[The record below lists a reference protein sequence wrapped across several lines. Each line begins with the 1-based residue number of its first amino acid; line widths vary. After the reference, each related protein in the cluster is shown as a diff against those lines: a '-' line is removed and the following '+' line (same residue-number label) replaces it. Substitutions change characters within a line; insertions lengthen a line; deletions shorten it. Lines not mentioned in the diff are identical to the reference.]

1 MGNPLKG
8 FITYSHKDT
17 EAKDELITRL
27 AVMKQQNELIT
38 WHDNE
43 MLPSDKWREEIFSTR
58 LPDSDLLLYLVSAA
72 SLASENCNKELGI
85 ALKKNI
91 KPIPIIL
98 EDCDWKKHQLGEFQA
113 LPDKGNPIN
122 EWHPESKGWQ
132 NVVNGIRKIVD
143 VMQSQTDSPSEAS
156 ERELRAELAFQQGIV
171 FIMLGQMN
179 KAIEA
184 YSRAI
189 EHYPNNPSTYHNRG
203 VAYYIKGDY
212 DRVIIDYTKVIE
224 LKSDDAESYYNRGK
238 VYREKGDINLAIA
251 DFNTV
256 IHLESAY
263 IEAYIDRGIAYY
275 DKGEYDRAIEN
286 YTKAIHLDPN
296 HANAYNNR
304 GNAYIRK
311 DDYDFAIKNFA
322 KAIDLEPNNTT
333 FYNNRGAAYAKKD
346 DHDLAIKDFNKSIE
360 LNSDFVSAY
369 YNRSNVYS
377 DRGEINLAIADLNT
391 VIQLDPY
398 NASAYYDRG
407 NAHTHKNDNDRAIAD
422 YTQAIGLNPSYTDAY
437 FIRGVTYNIKGD
449 YDRAIADFTELIELK
464 SDNADAYN
472 NRGMAYHKQD
482 KVDHAIEDY
491 TTAIDL
497 NPNYA
502 NAYSNRGVAYNSK
515 RYFDL
520 AIKDFN
526 KSIQLNSHDASVYYN
541 RGITY
546 GKKNEINR
554 AIADHTKAIDLN
566 PNYIEAYYSRGNAYR
581 EKGDLD
587 RAIKDFTKTV
597 ELDPNHAEAYTN
609 RGGAYSFKGETD
621 KAILDCS
628 KAIGLSPND
637 VGAYNNRGV
646 AYKNKGD
653 FDRAIADYTKAI
665 DLDPNYANAYS
676 NRAVVYSITS
686 NFDRAIAD
694 YTKAIELDP
703 NYAIAY
709 YNRGNAYG
717 ITGDF
722 DQAIEDYTK
731 AIQLNREFAPVYY
744 YRGEVWLQME
754 EWGRA
759 ESDLIFARDLGIDI
773 IAAFHDTYK
782 SIEAYERAN
791 RVKLPEDIAAMLT
804 QRRRSRYP
812 KMEKFLSAD
821 GTPLESSDVL
831 NLLAKL
837 RGASTPLSQYV
848 QACPTFGIKTGR
860 SEAFVIDGAT
870 RDQLVAEHPSSAE
883 VLKPFLHG
891 RDIRRWAV
899 GKPNSWLIFTTRR
912 IEINRYPAIRKHL
925 EQYRSALSKRAGKQ
939 KWYELPATKSDVQ
952 LFTQTKLICPNSY
965 DHQTFAVDT
974 EGFYCGDRC
983 YLIPTE
989 ETWLCGLLNSRAV
1002 EWFYS
1007 QTSKQLTGDYL
1018 QARSRYIQE
1027 IPIPDLTSTRK
1038 ALIGTI
1044 VDYLIYLQGQ
1054 PTTSGKDLAHARD
1067 AVMLKYF
1074 ERIIDGLVYESYLPE
1089 ALHQGEKE
1097 FFKPLFDER
1106 LPQIEEIQGDKMASL
1121 REIFERLYERTHPV
1135 RRNLFFLDSVK
1146 PIRIIEGKA

>member
-1 MGNPLKG
+1 MNKPLKG
-8 FITYSHKDT
+8 FITYSHKNT
-17 EAKDELITRL
+17 EAKDELITCL

-85 ALKKNI
+85 ALKKNV

-98 EDCDWKKHQLGEFQA
+98 EDCDWKKHQLGDFQA
-113 LPDKGNPIN
+113 LPDRGNPIN

-132 NVVNGIRKIVD
+132 NVVDGIRKIVD
-143 VMQSQTDSPSEAS
+143 VMQSQTGPSSDVS
-156 ERELRAELAFQQGIV
+156 EKELRAELAFQQGSV

-275 DKGEYDRAIEN
+275 DKGEYDIAIED
-286 YTKAIHLDPN
+286 YTKAIDLNPN
-296 HANAYNNR
+296 HANAHNNR
-304 GNAYIRK
+304 GNAYISK
-311 DDYDFAIKNFA
+311 DEYDLAIKNFD
-322 KAIDLEPNNTT
+322 KAVALEPNNTM
-333 FYNNRGAAYAKKD
+333 FYNNRGGAYGKKGD
-346 DHDLAIKDFNKSIE
+346 FDRAIKDFNKSIE
-360 LNSDFVSAY
+360 LNADFVSPY
-369 YNRSNVYS
+369 YNRGTIYS
-377 DRGEINLAIADLNT
+377 DRGEISLAIADFNT
-391 VIQLDPY
+391 VIQLDPN
-398 NASAYYDRG
+398 NAIAYYDRG
-407 NAHTHKNDNDRAIAD
+407 NAYTRKHDNDRAIED
-422 YTQAIGLNPSYTDAY
+422 YTKAIELNPNYADAY
-437 FIRGVTYNIKGD
+437 FIRGATYNIKGD
-449 YDRAIADFTELIELK
+449 YDHAIKDFTKVIELK

-482 KVDHAIEDY
+482 KIDCAIADY
-491 TTAIDL
+491 TKAIDL
-497 NPNYA
+497 NSSYA
-502 NAYSNRGVAYNSK
+502 NAYSNRGGAYGKKGN
-515 RYFDL
+515 FDL

-526 KSIQLNSHDASVYYN
+526 KSIQLNARDASVYYN

-554 AIADHTKAIDLN
+554 AIADYTKAIDLN
-566 PNYIEAYYSRGNAYR
+566 PNYTEAYYSRGNAYR
-581 EKGDLD
+581 EKGDYD

-597 ELDPNHAEAYTN
+597 ELNPNYVEAYTN
-609 RGGAYSFKGETD
+609 RGGAYSFKGEAD
-621 KAILDCS
+621 KAIIDCS
-628 KAIGLSPND
+628 KAIELSPND
-637 VGAYNNRGV
+637 AGAYNNRGV
-646 AYKNKGD
+646 AYKDKGDFDRSIADYTKAMELNPNYADAYSNRGVVHSITGD
-653 FDRAIADYTKAI
+653 FDRAIADYTKAV
-665 DLDPNYANAYS
+665 DLN
-676 NRAVVYSITS
+676 
-686 NFDRAIAD
+686 
-694 YTKAIELDP
+694 P

-722 DQAIEDYTK
+722 DRAVEDYTK
-731 AIQLNREFAPVYY
+731 TIELDRKFAPAYY

-754 EWGRA
+754 EWERA
-759 ESDLIFARDLGIDI
+759 ESDLIIARDMGIDI
-773 IAAFHDTYK
+773 IAAFHNTYE
-782 SIEAYERAN
+782 SVEAYQRAN
-791 RVKLPEDIAAMLT
+791 RVKLPEDIATMLI
-804 QRRRSRYP
+804 QPRRSRFP
-812 KMEKFLSAD
+812 KTEKFM
-821 GTPLESSDVL
+821 SSDGKPTILPNVL
-831 NLLAKL
+831 NLRTKL
-837 RGASTPLSQYV
+837 SSVGTHLSQYI
-848 QACPTFGIKTGR
+848 QTLPTFGLKTGR
-860 SEAFVIDGAT
+860 SEAFIVDGAT
-870 RDQLVAEHPSSAE
+870 REQLIAEHPASAE
-883 VLKPFLHG
+883 ILKPFLHG
-891 RDIRRWAV
+891 RDIRRWQVAR
-899 GKPNSWLIFTTRR
+899 PDSWLIFAYRR
-912 IEINRYPAIRKHL
+912 IEIGRYPAIRKHL
-925 EQYRSALSKRAGKQ
+925 EKYRSALSKRAGKG
-939 KWYELPATKSDVQ
+939 KWYELPTAGRNAEH
-952 LFTQTKLICPNSY
+952 FTQTKLICPNSY

-974 EGFYCGDRC
+974 EGFYCGDTC

-989 ETWLCGLLNSRAV
+989 ETWLCGLLNSHAV

-1027 IPIPDLTSTRK
+1027 IPIPDLTSAQK
-1038 ALIGTI
+1038 SLIGKI
-1044 VDYLIYLQGQ
+1044 VHYLIFLQGQ

-1067 AVMLKYF
+1067 FIMLGYF
-1074 ERIIDGLVYESYLPE
+1074 ERIIDGLVYESYLGE
-1089 ALHQGEKE
+1089 ELHQGEKQ
-1097 FFKPLFDER
+1097 FFKPLLDER
-1106 LPQIEEIQGDKMASL
+1106 LPQIEEIRGDKMFAL
-1121 REIFERLYERTHPV
+1121 QEIFERLYERTHPI